1 MTLKIILYTTPG
13 CFACR
18 VMERIVCQ
26 AIEDFENVSFIL
38 EKVGTDDKGI
48 KRAKEL
54 NLTDFPTTRFI
65 NHDTNTIA
73 GELKG
78 TYPVDTV
85 TEIISNLMNV

>member
-1 MTLKIILYTTPG
+1 MIVDIYLYTTPG
-13 CFACR
+13 CFACK
-18 VMERIVCQ
+18 VMKRIVCQ
-26 AIEDFENVSFIL
+26 AMENFENVFLIL

-65 NHDTNTIA
+65 NHNTNTIA
-73 GELKG
+73 EELKG

-85 TEIISNLMNV
+85 TEIINNIMNV